1 MGLDSGTVSSSS
13 LCTHRVKLGKSQ
25 SQSLILSLLTYIM
38 GIMTKSFI
46 GLGFPGGSAGKES
59 ACNVGNM
66 GSIPGLGRSPGEGN
80 GYPLQ
85 RSGLEN
91 SLDCIDHG
99 VAKNRTR
106 LNEFHF
112 QGWL

>member
-1 MGLDSGTVSSSS
+1 MRLEVRGMGLDSGTVSSSS

-66 GSIPGLGRSPGEGN
+66 GSIPGSGRSPGEGN
-80 GYPLQ
+80 GYPFQ
-85 RSGLEN
+85 YSSLEN
-91 SLDCIDHG
+91 SMDCIVHG
-99 VAKNRTR
+99 VAKS
-106 LNEFHF
+106 
-112 QGWL
+112 